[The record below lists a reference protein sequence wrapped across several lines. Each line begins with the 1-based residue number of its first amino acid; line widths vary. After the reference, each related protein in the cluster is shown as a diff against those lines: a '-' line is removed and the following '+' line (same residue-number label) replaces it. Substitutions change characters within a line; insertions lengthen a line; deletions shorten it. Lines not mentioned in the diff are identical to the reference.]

1 VHCIT
6 EEALQKKMKAKI
18 KSEFLRILL
27 AEFAGTFVLITFG
40 DGSVAQSILSKS
52 TKGDFFSINWG
63 YAVAVM
69 LGVYVSLGV
78 SGGHLNP
85 AVTIAMAISGKLKNW
100 KRNIPAYLIGQYL
113 GSFCG
118 AAVVFGIYHNQLMV
132 YSGGAL
138 TVDGDKG
145 TAGIFATYPSPDIN
159 QLTGFFDQILG
170 TGLLLFCVRGLTD
183 DKNGRVPAFLQPFLI
198 GLVVLNIGIAFGLN
212 AGYAINPARDLSPR
226 LFTLI
231 AGYGPE
237 TFSAFDFWFYVPIV
251 ATHLGAVIGC
261 TLYDLLI
268 GWHMPTGEDS
278 FKPEQQQV

>member
-1 VHCIT
+1 
-6 EEALQKKMKAKI
+6 MKAKL

-27 AEFAGTFVLITFG
+27 AEFAGTFLLIAFG
-40 DGSVAQSILSKS
+40 DGSVAQKVLSK
-52 TKGDFFSINWG
+52 GANADFFSINWG
-63 YAVAVM
+63 YGVAVM

-85 AVTIAMAISGKLKNW
+85 AVTIALALSGKVKNW
-100 KRNIPAYLIGQYL
+100 KRNVPAYLIGQYL
-113 GSFCG
+113 GCFCG
-118 AAVVFGIYHNQLMV
+118 AAVVFGIYHNQLMA
-132 YSGGAL
+132 YTGGAGL
-138 TVDGDKG
+138 TVLGDKG

-183 DKNGRVPAFLQPFLI
+183 DKNARIPGFLQPFLI

-237 TFSAFDFWFYVPIV
+237 TFSAFSYWFYVPIV

-268 GWHMPTGEDS
+268 GWHLPDPEDE
-278 FKPEQQQV
+278 FKMEHRV